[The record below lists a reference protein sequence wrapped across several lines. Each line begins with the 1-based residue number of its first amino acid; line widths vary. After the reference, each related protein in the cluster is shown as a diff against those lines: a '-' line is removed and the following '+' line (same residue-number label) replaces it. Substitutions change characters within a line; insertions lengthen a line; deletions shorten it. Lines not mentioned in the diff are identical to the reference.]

1 MALLKHTITHGW
13 PKTVQEL
20 PKDLQAYWTFREEMT
35 VEDGLILKAT
45 RIVIPPGMRES
56 ILQQLH
62 DGHLGFTKCYNC
74 AKQTVY
80 WPNLRKEL
88 EDLVLNC
95 QLCLKHSQAK
105 RKPKLTPSFGQE
117 IPAVPWTKL
126 ASDIF
131 HFQNDSYLLIV
142 DFTSRFPVVQKLTSM
157 TAKHVASHFSQVFG
171 EYGWPDTLLTDNGP
185 CYASQEFKKLISDMS
200 VNHITSSPHYLQS
213 NGLAEKYV
221 QIVKNLFIKAHEEG
235 TDYQKALMI
244 YRNTPLDDNLLSP
257 MQLLQGRAAR
267 SDLPMSHAAKVKYG
281 LASGHSLPA
290 PVKVQDKNERAPTHD
305 YKLNQDVM
313 YLDPTSKKWFPATI
327 VHLLNAKWSYLIRT
341 PEGVEYR
348 QTQQHL
354 KPYKPKANRPPPA
367 KKRDCVPAQGRPQRA
382 TKAPDKLDL

>member
-1 MALLKHTITHGW
+1 
-13 PKTVQEL
+13 
-20 PKDLQAYWTFREEMT
+20 MT

-45 RIVIPPGMRES
+45 RIVIPPTLRES
-56 ILQQLH
+56 TLQQLH
-62 DGHLGFTKCYNC
+62 EGHLGFIKCYNR

-80 WPNLRKEL
+80 WQNLRKEL

-105 RKPKLTPSFGQE
+105 QRPKLTPSFGQE

-131 HFQNDSYLLIV
+131 HFQNDSFLLIV
-142 DFTSRFPVVQKLTSM
+142 DFTSRFPIVCKLTSM
-157 TAKHVASHFSQVFG
+157 TAKHVASHFSQVFS

-185 CYASQEFKKLISDMS
+185 CFAAQEFKQLMMDMS
-200 VNHITSSPHYLQS
+200 VNHITSSPHYPQS

-221 QIVKNLFIKAHEEG
+221 QIVKNLFIKAYEEG

-244 YRNTPLDDNLLSP
+244 YRNTPLDDNMLSP

-267 SDLPMSHAAKVKYG
+267 SDLPMSYAAKVKHG
-281 LASGHSLPA
+281 LASGHSLPP
-290 PVKVQDKNERAPTHD
+290 PVKAQDKNERVPTHD

-327 VHLLNAKWSYLIRT
+327 VRLLDAKRSYLIKT

-354 KPYKPKANRPPPA
+354 KPYKPKVCCSLPANSRN
-367 KKRDCVPAQGRPQRA
+367 CTPAQGRPKHD